1 MSKYLQSNPRLV
13 KEFNYKKNYPLIP
26 KDFTINSNKKVWW
39 LCRKGHEWESII
51 YSRVRQNSNC
61 PHCKSLKF
69 LYPEIAKEWHPTKNV
84 NLKPE
89 NVTKGSH
96 KKVWWLCHKGHE
108 WQVQVYSRTKRRK
121 SNCPFCWKKNKFL
134 LKEKLTF

>member
-39 LCRKGHEWESII
+39 LC
-51 YSRVRQNSNC
+51 
-61 PHCKSLKF
+61 
-69 LYPEIAKEWHPTKNV
+69 
-84 NLKPE
+84 
-89 NVTKGSH
+89 
-96 KKVWWLCHKGHE
+96 HKGHE
-108 WQVQVYSRTKRRK
+108 WQAAVYDRTKRRK
-121 SNCPFCWKKNKFL
+121 TNCPFCWKKNKFF